1 MHDHH
6 PRSAPSPAVP
16 VPAAAWLLLA
26 FLTGLNVL
34 NFVVR
39 QVIPGV
45 APLLIADL
53 GLTRAQ
59 IGFLIG
65 FAFVVVYSVAGVLL
79 GVVADRW
86 PRRLLIGGGLAAWS
100 AMALVSGAARNFV
113 QLAIPRVVS
122 GLGQAALT
130 PAAIAMIG
138 DVFPARRVGFASG
151 VYYAGLP
158 IGTALSLW
166 LAGWLAPRH
175 GWRACFYL
183 SGGVGLAV
191 LLLLAFMR
199 EPPRR
204 AEPRVPPDGRAGN
217 GSHDTAR
224 DQPDAAL
231 SVGRIAG
238 DAWTALRGRP
248 ALLLVM
254 LGGAMLTYGSAA
266 ATHGVTWLVEER
278 RFSYSDAASLSALMA
293 VTAGL
298 LGNLAGGWLS
308 DWFARRWHGGRS
320 WSLAA
325 LAVSSVPFGAGFLL
339 LPPGS
344 MPFFACWFLS
354 SATGVAH
361 FGPVVSAVQE
371 LSPVR
376 IRASLVA
383 TCLLVLNLVGVGP
396 GSLITGVIGD
406 RASLTLGLLVSVG
419 VGGAGVVAFALAG
432 RLTPRVPRNLSSE

>member
-1 MHDHH
+1 MRDYDPH
-6 PRSAPSPAVP
+6 SAP
-16 VPAAAWLLLA
+16 PAAAPVQASAWLLLA
-26 FLTGLNVL
+26 ILTALNVL

-53 GLTRAQ
+53 GLTRGQ

-86 PRRLLIGGGLAAWS
+86 PRRVLIGGGLAVWS
-100 AMALVSGAARNFV
+100 AMSVVSGAARNFV
-113 QLAIPRVVS
+113 QLAIPRFVC

-130 PAAIAMIG
+130 PAAIAMLG
-138 DVFPARRVGFASG
+138 DVFPARRLGFASG

-166 LAGWLAPRH
+166 LAGWLAPRY
-175 GWRACFYL
+175 GWRACFYV
-183 SGGVGLAV
+183 SGGVGLVV
-191 LLLLAFMR
+191 LVLLAFLR
-199 EPPRR
+199 EPTRR
-204 AEPRVPPDGRAGN
+204 TESRGSPDGAPRN
-217 GSHDTAR
+217 GSPRAPR
-224 DQPDAAL
+224 DRLDATP
-231 SVGRIAG
+231 SVGQIVG

-278 RFSYSDAASLSALMA
+278 GFAFSAATSLSGLMA
-293 VTAGL
+293 VTSGL
-298 LGNLAGGWLS
+298 AGNLAGGWLS
-308 DWFARRWHGGRS
+308 DWFARNWRGGRS

-325 LAVSSVPFGAGFLL
+325 LAVTSVPVGAGFLL
-339 LPPGS
+339 FPPGS
-344 MPFFACWFLS
+344 VPFFTCWFLS

-376 IRASLVA
+376 IRSSLVA

-396 GSLITGVIGD
+396 GSLITGVVGD
-406 RASLTLGLLVSVG
+406 HASLTLGLLVSVAI
-419 VGGAGVVAFALAG
+419 GGASVVAFALAA
-432 RLTPRVPRNLSSE
+432 RLTRGKVPADPFG